1 MEYVGAGAGA
11 GVCVVF
17 ECLGVCVSVF
27 QCMCGCFFF
36 SHLSYHVR
44 DAEIAWVPVLCMCLN
59 RNMQKNIGFL
69 RRRKCM

>member
-27 QCMCGCFFF
+27 SVHVWMFF

-44 DAEIAWVPVLCMCLN
+44 DGEIAWVPVLCMCLN
-59 RNMQKNIGFL
+59 RNMQ
-69 RRRKCM
+69 